1 MNTPSTEQ
9 LTTFADRMGRKLA
22 QAELFDGSD
31 PMLAA
36 MREELTK
43 IAAFNPLAMGIGA
56 GVGALGGA
64 MSGMQRDAQGQQHVL
79 RNALG
84 GAALGAAGGAAAGHM
99 ATAGGLPSRAVP
111 RGNVPAL
118 PAHVGTVVPP
128 QPKMPTVDY
137 TKIEHNIGLAN
148 KDRMASLSP
157 EAHAYLDN
165 HPTVRAGVPKEVAL
179 QLIHMSSPKGTDLN
193 HAVRTM
199 AAPKEVA
206 DRIRANSS
214 AATVATPTPMG
225 KAASVSDL
233 LPHPEVFRA
242 ALKATT
248 AMTAGGAV
256 GYAGGKLLGRGIGA
270 MIEKKTGLPPEKLPN
285 IAPYLAA
292 GTALLGGALMAAQSE
307 RDKQLKEVL
316 HDAYQRSEKQRRAG
330 NVGK

>member
-1 MNTPSTEQ
+1 MNTPSTMQ

-22 QAELFDGSD
+22 QAEVLEGVDKVS
-31 PMLAA
+31 MA
-36 MREELTK
+36 MRDELTK
-43 IAAFNPLAMGIGA
+43 IAAFNPAAMGIGA
-56 GVGALGGA
+56 GIGALGGA
-64 MSGMQRDAQGQQHVL
+64 VSGMQRDAQGQRHIL
-79 RNALG
+79 RNAAG
-84 GAALGAAGGAAAGHM
+84 GAALGAAGGAAVGHM
-99 ATAGGLPSRAVP
+99 APPKVAVP
-111 RGNVPAL
+111 PVRAPSQLTSIHPSG
-118 PAHVGTVVPP
+118 GTGVPP

-137 TKIEHNIGLAN
+137 EKIEHNVGLAN

-199 AAPKEVA
+199 AGPKEVA
-206 DRIRANSS
+206 DRLRAVSS

-225 KAASVSDL
+225 KVADVQDFM
-233 LPHPEVFRA
+233 PDPEVFRA

-248 AMTAGGAV
+248 VMTAGGAI

-270 MIEKKTGLPPEKLPN
+270 LIKKKTGLPPEKIPN
-285 IAPYLAA
+285 LAPYLAA

-307 RDKQLKEVL
+307 RDKQLKGVL
-316 HDAYQRSEKQRRAG
+316 RDAYQRSEKQRRPG